1 MKRIFTIIT
10 LLLIVPL
17 TAGSPVTIRMGIY
30 HNNPK
35 VFIDSHGRPAGFF
48 IDVTDEI
55 ARQNN
60 FQVDYII
67 GEWADNIRKLE
78 KGELDALLDVSY
90 TTERAQKFHLNKK
103 FVIESWV
110 QAFSLPAGMIYK
122 IDDLRGKKIAVIE
135 NSIQQQYLT
144 NDLINEFNLD
154 CTVIVVPG
162 YREMLMAVKSG
173 DADLFLGDRFFYF
186 SSQRPADIV
195 PSPVIFRPQGL
206 YYAFRKD
213 FDQAVID
220 RFDSSLIVMQNN
232 GNTAYYR
239 AMNRWFN
246 RDAEIV
252 IPLWLKIIIAVVPS
266 IAALIALH
274 MFVWNRRL
282 RAAVKKETEKLF
294 ENEKKFE
301 YLIKNSGDTFVII
314 GADGIQ
320 KYISPSSEKVT
331 GYTVDECKV
340 PLNQLIHPDDIGHLM
355 EVFNECI
362 KHPERTFQAQYRH
375 IHKTN
380 GWVYLESVAQSYLD
394 DPVISGVI
402 VNVRDITERKKTEDE
417 LMIFRESVENSTDA
431 IGISTP
437 DGRHYYQNRAM
448 TALLGDVGDNP
459 PSTLYVDR
467 SKGEDI
473 FRTLMSGGQWT
484 GEVKMYSADR
494 QIRDIDLR
502 AYASRDSSG
511 KITAL
516 VGIHTDITD
525 RKREEKE
532 KEILQAQL
540 TQAQKM
546 DSIGRLAGGVAH
558 DFNNM
563 LSVILNQAELGL
575 LKTPPE
581 HPVYPRLQEIEKAAN
596 RSANLTRQ
604 LLSFARKQAITPEIL
619 DLNGAIEKIITMLKR
634 LIGEDI
640 ELAWIP
646 CEYTWAV
653 KMDPTQIDQILANLC
668 VNARQAI
675 TDTGRIT
682 IETKNVILDIFSSKD
697 NPDMVPGEYVMI
709 AISDN
714 GSGMDAEIRSH
725 LFEPFFT
732 TKDIGKGTGL
742 GLATVYGIVKQ
753 NGGVINVYSEPG
765 IGTTFR
771 IYLPKHGGHSEEIQ
785 PVTAVK
791 TLSKGHETILLVE
804 DEPMIMEIAVSMLEE
819 FGYRVIP
826 APSTEHALSI
836 AGEYPEK
843 IDLLL
848 TDVVMPGMN
857 GRELSAKILTIRSGL
872 KVLFISG
879 YTANVIAQHGV
890 LDKGMHFIHKPFT
903 MNDLAL
909 KVRETLDS

>member
-1 MKRIFTIIT
+1 MKKIFVLIA
-10 LLLIVPL
+10 LLIIPPL
-17 TAGSPVTIRMGIY
+17 SAGPDVKIRTGIY
-30 HNNPK
+30 NNNPK
-35 VFIDSHGRPAGFF
+35 VFVDSSGIPAGFF
-48 IDVTDEI
+48 VDITDEI

-60 FQVDYII
+60 FRIEYIS
-67 GEWADNIRKLE
+67 GKWADNIRKLE
-78 KGELDALLDVSY
+78 KGELDMLLDVSY
-90 TTERAQKFHLNKK
+90 TTERAQKFRLNKK

-110 QAFSLPAGMIYK
+110 QAFSLSSRRVYSIE
-122 IDDLRGKKIAVIE
+122 DLDGKKIAVIE
-135 NSIQQQYLT
+135 NSIQQQYLK
-144 NDLINEFNLD
+144 NDLMIEFNLN
-154 CTVIVVPG
+154 CKIITVPG
-162 YREMLMAVKSG
+162 YKEMISAVKSG
-173 DADLFLGDRFFYF
+173 EADLFLGDRFFYF
-186 SSQRPADIV
+186 SSERPEDMV
-195 PSPVIFRPQGL
+195 PSPVVIRPQGL

-213 FDQAVID
+213 FDQDIID
-220 RFDSSLIVMQNN
+220 RFDSTLLLMQNN

-239 AMNRWFN
+239 AMNKWFN
-246 RDAEIV
+246 RDADII
-252 IPLWLKIIIAVVPS
+252 IPLWLKILIAVVPS
-266 IAALIALH
+266 FAALIALH

-282 RAAVKKETEKLF
+282 RAAVKRETEKVLK
-294 ENEKKFE
+294 NEKKFE
-301 YLIKNSGDTFVII
+301 SLIKNSGDTFVII

-331 GYTVDECKV
+331 GYTVDECRV
-340 PLNQLIHPDDIGHLM
+340 PLEQLIHPDDFGHLM
-355 EVFNECI
+355 EVFSECI
-362 KHPERTFQAQYRH
+362 KHPDRTCQVQYRH
-375 IHKTN
+375 IHKTK
-380 GWVYLESVAQSYLD
+380 GWVNLEAVGQSYID
-394 DPVISGVI
+394 DPAINGVI
-402 VNVRDITERKKTEDE
+402 VNVRDITERKKIEDE
-417 LMIFRESVENSTDA
+417 LMIFRASVENSTDA

-437 DGRHYYQNRAM
+437 EGRHYYQNRAM
-448 TALLGDVGDNP
+448 TALLGQIGENP
-459 PSTLYVDR
+459 PASVYVDR
-467 SKGEDI
+467 KKGEDI
-473 FRTLMSGGQWT
+473 FRTIMSGGQWT

-502 AYASRDSSG
+502 AYSSRDSSG

-525 RKREEKE
+525 RKREERE

-575 LKTPPE
+575 LKTQPE
-581 HPVYPRLQEIEKAAN
+581 HPVYPRLQEIEKAAK

-604 LLSFARKQAITPEIL
+604 LLSFARKQAITPEIMN
-619 DLNGAIEKIITMLKR
+619 LNDTIDKIITMLKR

-646 CEYTWAV
+646 GDSSWPV
-653 KMDPTQIDQILANLC
+653 KMDPTQIDQVLANLC

-675 TDTGRIT
+675 TNTGRIT
-682 IETKNVILDIFSSKD
+682 IETRNVILDIFSSKD
-697 NPDMVPGEYVMI
+697 NPDMVPGEYVML

-714 GSGMDAEIRSH
+714 GSGMDSEIRSH

-732 TKDIGKGTGL
+732 TKDVGKGTGL

-771 IYLPKHGGHSEEIQ
+771 IYLPRHGEGTEVSQ
-785 PVTAVK
+785 PVIADKPV
-791 TLSKGHETILLVE
+791 SKGHETILLVE

-826 APSTEHALSI
+826 APSPEQALTI

-848 TDVVMPGMN
+848 TDVVMPVMN
-857 GRELSAKILTIRSGL
+857 GRELSAQVLAIRKGL

-890 LDKGMHFIHKPFT
+890 LDEGVHFIHKPFT
-903 MNDLAL
+903 MNDLAH

>member
-1 MKRIFTIIT
+1 MKRIFAIIT
-10 LLLIVPL
+10 LLFV
-17 TAGSPVTIRMGIY
+17 TSFSAGSNETIRAGIY
-30 HNNPK
+30 NSNPT
-35 VFIDSHGRPAGFF
+35 VFIDSNGRPAGFF
-48 IDVTDEI
+48 VDITNEI

-60 FQVDYII
+60 FQVEYII
-67 GEWADNIRKLE
+67 GEWAENIRKLE
-78 KGELDALLDVSY
+78 KGELDVLLDVSY
-90 TTERAQKFHLNKK
+90 TAERARKFRLNKK
-103 FVIESWV
+103 FVIESWI
-110 QAFSLPAGMIYK
+110 QAFSHTAGRIYR
-122 IDDLRGKKIAVIE
+122 IEDLNGKRIAVIE
-135 NSIQQQYLT
+135 NSIQEQYLKNT
-144 NDLINEFNLD
+144 LMKEFNLD
-154 CTVIVVPG
+154 CTIVAVPG
-162 YREMLMAVKSG
+162 YREMVRAVESG
-173 DADLFLGDRFFYF
+173 KADLFLGDRFFYF
-186 SSQRPADIV
+186 SSERPDDIA
-195 PSPVIFRPQGL
+195 PSPVVICPRGL

-213 FDQAVID
+213 FDQDIID
-220 RFDSSLIVMQNN
+220 RFDTTLLVMQNN
-232 GNTAYYR
+232 GNTEYYR

-246 RDAEIV
+246 RNPEMFL
-252 IPLWLKIIIAVVPS
+252 PLWLKLIMGGVPAG
-266 IAALIALH
+266 AAIIALH
-274 MFVWNRRL
+274 MLVWNRRL
-282 RAAVKKETEKLF
+282 RAAIKLETERLS
-294 ENEKKFE
+294 ESEKKFE
-301 YLIKNSGDTFVII
+301 YLIKNSTDTFVII

-320 KYISPSSEKVT
+320 RYISPSSEKIT
-331 GYTVDECKV
+331 GYSVDECKV
-340 PLNQLIHPDDIGHLM
+340 PLDQLIHPDDIGEVLA
-355 EVFNECI
+355 VFNECI
-362 KHPERTFQAQYRH
+362 KNPDKICRVQYRH

-394 DPVISGVI
+394 DPAIKGVI

-431 IGISTP
+431 IGLATP

-448 TALLGDVGDNP
+448 TVLLGNICDNP
-459 PSTLYVDR
+459 PASLYVDR
-467 SKGEDI
+467 KKGEDI
-473 FRTLMSGGQWT
+473 FRTLMSGGQWM
-484 GEVKMYSADR
+484 GEVKMYSRDH
-494 QIRDIDLR
+494 QVKDIDLR
-502 AYASRDSSG
+502 AYANRDSSG

-525 RKREEKE
+525 RKREERE

-563 LSVILNQAELGL
+563 LSVILNQAEIGI
-575 LKTPPE
+575 LKTSPD
-581 HPVYPRLQEIEKAAN
+581 HPVYPRLQEIEKAAK

-604 LLSFARKQAITPEIL
+604 LLSFARKQAITPEIIN
-619 DLNGAIEKIITMLKR
+619 LNDTIGKILTMLKR

-646 CEYTWAV
+646 CDSVWPV

-675 TDTGRIT
+675 TNTGRIT
-682 IETKNVILDIFSSKD
+682 IETKNVILDIFSSRD
-697 NPDMVPGEYVMI
+697 NPDLVPGAYVMI

-714 GSGMDAEIRSH
+714 GSGMNADIRSH

-742 GLATVYGIVKQ
+742 GLATVYGIVRQ
-753 NGGVINVYSEPG
+753 NSGVINVYSEPG
-765 IGTTFR
+765 VGTTFK
-771 IYLPKHGGHSEEIQ
+771 IYLPKIEEESGQ
-785 PVTAVK
+785 FQSVTTDK
-791 TLSKGHETILLVE
+791 PFSTGHETILLVE

-826 APSTEHALSI
+826 APSPDHALNI
-836 AGEYPEK
+836 AREYPEK

-857 GRELSAKILTIRSGL
+857 GRELSAQILSIREGL

-890 LDKGMHFIHKPFT
+890 LDEGVHFIHKPFT

>member
-1 MKRIFTIIT
+1 MKKII
-10 LLLIVPL
+10 LLIVFLLITPIS
-17 TAGSPVTIRMGIY
+17 AVPDVKIRTGIY
-30 HNNPK
+30 NNNPK
-35 VFIDSHGRPAGFF
+35 VFVDASGMPAGFF
-48 IDVTDEI
+48 IDITNEI
-55 ARQNN
+55 AQQNN
-60 FQVDYII
+60 FRIEYIN

-78 KGELDALLDVSY
+78 RGELDMLLDVSY
-90 TTERAQKFHLNKK
+90 TAERTQKFRLNKR
-103 FVIESWV
+103 FVIESWI
-110 QAFSLPAGMIYK
+110 QAFSKPSGRIYR
-122 IDDLRGKKIAVIE
+122 IEELNGKRIAVIE
-135 NSIQQQYLT
+135 NSIQEQYLK
-144 NDLINEFNLD
+144 NELIKEFRLD
-154 CTVIVVPG
+154 CTIIAVPG
-162 YREMLMAVKSG
+162 YREMITAVKSG
-173 DADLFLGDRFFYF
+173 KADLFFGDRFFYF
-186 SSQRPADIV
+186 SSERPDDIV
-195 PSPVIFRPQGL
+195 PSPVVIRPQGL
-206 YYAFRKD
+206 YYAFRRD
-213 FDQAVID
+213 FDQSVID
-220 RFDSSLIVMQNN
+220 RFDSTLIVMQNS

-246 RDAEIV
+246 RDRELTV
-252 IPLWLKIIIAVVPS
+252 PLWLKIVILVLPS
-266 IAALIALH
+266 GAAFIALH

-294 ENEKKFE
+294 ENERKFE

-320 KYISPSSEKVT
+320 RYISPTSERIT

-340 PLNQLIHPDDIGHLM
+340 PLNQLIHPDDLEHLLA
-355 EVFNECI
+355 VFNECI
-362 KHPERTFQAQYRH
+362 KHPERTFQVQYRH

-380 GWVYLESVAQSYLD
+380 GWVNLEAVGQSYLD
-394 DPVISGVI
+394 DPAINGVI
-402 VNVRDITERKKTEDE
+402 VNVRDITERKKIEDE

-431 IGISTP
+431 IGIATP
-437 DGRHYYQNRAM
+437 DGIHYYQNKAM
-448 TALLGDVGDNP
+448 TELFGEVGSNP
-459 PSTLYVDR
+459 PESVFVDR
-467 SKGEDI
+467 EKAGAI

-484 GEVKMYSADR
+484 GEIRMYSKER
-494 QIRDIDLR
+494 QVREVDLR
-502 AYASRDSSG
+502 AYATKDTGG

-516 VGIHTDITD
+516 VGILTDITD

-563 LSVILNQAELGL
+563 LSVILNQAEIGL
-575 LKTPPE
+575 LRTPPE
-581 HPVYPRLQEIEKAAN
+581 HPVYPRLQEIEKAAK

-619 DLNGAIEKIITMLKR
+619 DLNETIEKIISMLKR

-646 CEYTWAV
+646 CDSIWSV
-653 KMDPTQIDQILANLC
+653 KIDPTQIDQILANLC

-675 TDTGRIT
+675 TNTGRIT
-682 IETKNVILDIFSSKD
+682 IETKNVLLDIFSSKD
-697 NPDMVPGEYVMI
+697 NPDMVPGEYVML

-732 TKDIGKGTGL
+732 TKDVGKGTGL

-753 NGGVINVYSEPG
+753 NGGVINVYSEPD

-771 IYLPKHGGHSEEIQ
+771 IYLPRIDSKSGEIQ
-785 PVTAVK
+785 PAAADK
-791 TLSKGHETILLVE
+791 QFLKGYETILLVE

-826 APSTEHALSI
+826 APSPDQALSI
-836 AGEYPEK
+836 AKEYPEK

-857 GRELSAKILTIRSGL
+857 GRELSARILSIREGI

-890 LDKGMHFIHKPFT
+890 LDEGVHFIHKPFT
-903 MNDLAL
+903 MSDLAV